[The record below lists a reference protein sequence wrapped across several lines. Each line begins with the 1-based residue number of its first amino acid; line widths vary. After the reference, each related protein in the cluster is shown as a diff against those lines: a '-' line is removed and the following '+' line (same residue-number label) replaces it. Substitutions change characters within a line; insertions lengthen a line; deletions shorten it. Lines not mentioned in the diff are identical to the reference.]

1 MCSLISLHPIVEMLY
16 FLSVL
21 IITMFAVNPILLIIA
36 LLGGMSFFAVLEKK
50 EGLFKILG
58 FYVTIFIV
66 ITFTNPLFSH
76 NGATP
81 LFFIYDSPITLE
93 ALLYGMNIGVMLV
106 AVISWFRCFNL
117 VMTSDKLLYLF
128 GKVSPKLSIVMS
140 SALRFI
146 PLFKLQVGRIRQIQ
160 TAMGL
165 FSTESWTD
173 RLRGSLR
180 VYSALITWALENA
193 IDTGS
198 SMRSRGYGLK
208 HRSQFVMYRF
218 RYTDWIATVLL
229 IILDIIIVISI
240 GEGELDFKFYPG
252 ISITHLG
259 LTQLSAYLAF
269 GIISFLPVILEIKE
283 NVQWKYYRSKI

>member
-21 IITMFAVNPILLIIA
+21 IITMFAANPVVIILA
-36 LLGGMSFFAVLEKK
+36 LLGGMSFFAVLEKR
-50 EGLFKILG
+50 EGLFKSLSFYMTLFIL
-58 FYVTIFIV
+58 VAL
-66 ITFTNPLFSH
+66 TNPLFSH
-76 NGATP
+76 NGVTP
-81 LFFIYDSPITLE
+81 LFFINDSPITLE

-128 GKVSPKLSIVMS
+128 GGISPKLSLVMS

-146 PLFKLQVGRIRQIQ
+146 PLFKQQGERIRQAQ
-160 TAMGL
+160 TTMGL
-165 FSTESWTD
+165 FATESWSD

-208 HRSQFVMYRF
+208 HRSQFVIYRF
-218 RYTDWIATVLL
+218 RFTDWIATVCL
-229 IILDIIIVISI
+229 IILDIIVIMAM
-240 GEGELDFKFYPG
+240 GRGELDFEFYPYISMTRFG
-252 ISITHLG
+252 I
-259 LTQLSAYLAF
+259 TQLSAYMAF

-283 NVQWKYYRSKI
+283 NIQWKYYRSKI